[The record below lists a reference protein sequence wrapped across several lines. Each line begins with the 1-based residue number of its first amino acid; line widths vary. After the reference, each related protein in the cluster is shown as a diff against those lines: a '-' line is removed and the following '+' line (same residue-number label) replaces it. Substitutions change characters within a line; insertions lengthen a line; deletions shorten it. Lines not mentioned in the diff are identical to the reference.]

1 MKLTRLNELIED
13 GKKVKGRW
21 VLTPGHELQY
31 KSEGKN
37 EEIKL
42 KGSLVA
48 AEPDALIFSVTERQ
62 NDQRIVTS
70 LVKLSGEWK
79 LNPENQILFEVEKET
94 GRNDTLTL
102 TGGWK
107 VGESH
112 ELVYRWE
119 ETRLKTK
126 KRQIRTLVFRG
137 FWELSEKNRLTYY
150 LGADS
155 GSALK
160 VRGAFQTHSILA
172 KDGEIRY
179 QIGVE
184 AAARKNAQVIV
195 LFGKWKISRDLGL
208 LFEIEYANGSKKAIR
223 FGGEYSLDEDKT
235 VRVDLQTRPG
245 EPIGVEL
252 VITKDFLG
260 GEAFLRVLKSLEESR
275 VEAGVRFNW

>member
-208 LFEIEYANGSKKAIR
+208 LFEIEYARHSRIEGH
-223 FGGEYSLDEDKT
+223 
-235 VRVDLQTRPG
+235 RPG
-245 EPIGVEL
+245 P
-252 VITKDFLG
+252 KDG
-260 GEAFLRVLKSLEESR
+260 
-275 VEAGVRFNW
+275 